1 VVRSKKIHPCTR
13 SIYNLDCEEYFS
25 LILLVANDSNTSL
38 TLTRSKIQHNNH
50 ETPSGDEEKIK
61 RKSATS
67 DSDQTSSSSKTNET
81 STSSI
86 SDDDFTIKI
95 RTRKSSSNKIEKSS
109 ITTRKHKTNSH
120 KKKEVVIS
128 YNSSTIINEPLSD
141 PSSTIAEDISP
152 MDEDINP
159 IDEDRILKDV
169 IENNDN
175 ESVFASLDIPQNKP
189 MEINDNN
196 IPEDISNNGIDSSPA
211 EDSNDN
217 R

>member
-1 VVRSKKIHPCTR
+1 
-13 SIYNLDCEEYFS
+13 
-25 LILLVANDSNTSL
+25 
-38 TLTRSKIQHNNH
+38 
-50 ETPSGDEEKIK
+50 
-61 RKSATS
+61 
-67 DSDQTSSSSKTNET
+67 
-81 STSSI
+81 
-86 SDDDFTIKI
+86 
-95 RTRKSSSNKIEKSS
+95 
-109 ITTRKHKTNSH
+109 
-120 KKKEVVIS
+120 
-128 YNSSTIINEPLSD
+128 
-141 PSSTIAEDISP
+141 

-175 ESVFASLDIPQNKP
+175 ESIFASLDIPQNKP